1 MRPTLIS
8 TSVRARRLAAARRR
22 PAIIAALLLT
32 AGALSAA
39 PAVAA
44 ATAAPAAAAPAAA
57 TVNVSVNANEGRGTI
72 PSTSYG
78 LNSAVWDSQ
87 MNVPQVQGLLQQ
99 AGVGMLRYPGGSYG
113 DIYHWQDNTAPGG
126 YVAPGT
132 GFDSF
137 MGTVKKIGAQPMLIA
152 NYGTGTPAEAAAWVQ
167 YANITKGYGAK
178 YWEIGNELYGNG
190 YYGADWEADNHA
202 SKSPATYASN
212 VLQYASAMKA
222 ADPSIKIGAV
232 LTLPGNWPD
241 SVVGSGDNGDWNRIV
256 LAAAGSA
263 IDFVIVHWYPSPTSP
278 AAMLNEPAQVSGE
291 LAQLRQEIDQYAG
304 PNGPNIG
311 IAMTEV
317 NSGVDTNTQPDALFG
332 ADTYLTALENGVFT
346 VDWWDTHN
354 GPTSIAVAPDGA
366 TDYNDWGILS
376 SGTCVGSTCEPALN
390 TPFPAYYSLAMLSKL
405 GLPGDTM
412 VRAGTDQQLVA
423 AHAVRNANGDLSVML
438 VNKDPA
444 NSYQVSLHYAGF
456 TPSAATPTV
465 YAYGDEASAITSS
478 PQGTASSQ
486 VLPPYSIETV
496 VLAPQ
501 AGTSSALS
509 APGAPS
515 ASNVTGTQAT
525 ISWPASTGG
534 QVSKYEVYRQF
545 GTDSELLGDST
556 SGSFTVNNLV
566 PGTSYTLNVL
576 ATDQRG
582 LLSLPSA
589 PVTFTTSTPN
599 NSTCAVT
606 YNVTQGWGNGYV
618 ANISLTDT
626 GPSPI
631 NGWTLA
637 FTFPAASESF
647 SSGWNGNWTANGRSV
662 QVTNLSWNAVLAA
675 NGGNSADIGLV
686 GANNGAYPS
695 PAAFT
700 LNGTVCTTTYSS

>member
-1 MRPTLIS
+1 
-8 TSVRARRLAAARRR
+8 
-22 PAIIAALLLT
+22 
-32 AGALSAA
+32 
-39 PAVAA
+39 
-44 ATAAPAAAAPAAA
+44 
-57 TVNVSVNANEGRGTI
+57 
-72 PSTSYG
+72 
-78 LNSAVWDSQ
+78 

-99 AGVGMLRYPGGSYG
+99 AGVEMLRYPGGSYG
-113 DIYHWQDNTAPGG
+113 DIYNWQNNTAPGG

-132 GFDSF
+132 DFDSF
-137 MGTVKKIGAQPMLIA
+137 MGTVTKIGAQPMLIA
-152 NYGTGTPAEAAAWVQ
+152 NYGTGTPAEAAAWVR
-167 YANITKGYGAK
+167 YANITKGYNAK
-178 YWEIGNELYGNG
+178 YWEIGNEIYGNG

-222 ADPSIKIGAV
+222 VDPSIKIGAV
-232 LTLPGNWPD
+232 VTLPGNWPD

-263 IDFVIVHWYPSPTSP
+263 IDFVIVHWYPNGSG
-278 AAMLNEPAQVSGE
+278 AAGMLNEPAQVAGE
-291 LAQLRQEIDQYAG
+291 LAQLRQEIDHYAG
-304 PNGPNIG
+304 PNGPNIA
-311 IAMTEV
+311 IAMTET
-317 NSGVDTNTQPDALFG
+317 NGGVDEDTQPDALFA
-332 ADTYLTALENGVFT
+332 ADTYMTALENGVFT

-354 GPTSIAVAPDGA
+354 GPSAISTAPDGA
-366 TDYNDWGILS
+366 TDYGDGGVLS
-376 SGTCVGSTCEPALN
+376 SGTCVGTTCEPPLN

-405 GLPGDTM
+405 ALPGDTM
-412 VRAGTDQQLVA
+412 VRAGTDQQLIA

-456 TPSAATPTV
+456 TPAAATPTV
-465 YAYGDEASAITSS
+465 YTYGDEASSITSAA
-478 PQGTASSQ
+478 QGTASSQ

-496 VLAPQ
+496 VLQPQ
-501 AGTSSALS
+501 AGTRSALS

-545 GTDSELLGDST
+545 GTDSELLGTST

-566 PGTSYTLNVL
+566 PGTAYTLNVL
-576 ATDQRG
+576 ARDQQG
-582 LLSLPSA
+582 YLSLPSA
-589 PVTFTTSTPN
+589 PVTFTTSTPS
-599 NSTCAVT
+599 NSTCAVS
-606 YNVTQGWGNGYV
+606 YDVTQGWGSGYT
-618 ANISLTDT
+618 ANISVTDT

-631 NGWTLA
+631 DGWTLA

-647 SSGWNGNWTANGRSV
+647 SSGWNGNWTANGQNV
-662 QVTNLSWNAVLAA
+662 QVTNLSWNGTLAA
-675 NGGNSADIGLV
+675 NGGNSADIGFV
-686 GANNGAYPS
+686 GSNSGAYPS

>member
-1 MRPTLIS
+1 
-8 TSVRARRLAAARRR
+8 
-22 PAIIAALLLT
+22 
-32 AGALSAA
+32 
-39 PAVAA
+39 
-44 ATAAPAAAAPAAA
+44 
-57 TVNVSVNANEGRGTI
+57 VNVSVNADEGLGTI
-72 PSTSYG
+72 PSTAYG

-99 AGVGMLRYPGGSYG
+99 AGVEMLRYPGGSYG
-113 DIYHWQDNTAPGG
+113 DIYNWQNNTAPGG

-132 GFDSF
+132 DFDSF
-137 MGTVKKIGAQPMLIA
+137 MGTVTKIGAQPMLIA
-152 NYGTGTPAEAAAWVQ
+152 NYGTGTPAEAAAWVR
-167 YANITKGYGAK
+167 YANITKGYNAK
-178 YWEIGNELYGNG
+178 YWEIGNEIYGNG

-222 ADPSIKIGAV
+222 VDPSIKIGAV
-232 LTLPGNWPD
+232 VTLPGNWPD

-263 IDFVIVHWYPSPTSP
+263 IDFVIVHWYPNGSG
-278 AAMLNEPAQVSGE
+278 AAGMLNEPAQVAGE
-291 LAQLRQEIDQYAG
+291 LAQLRQEIDHYAG
-304 PNGPNIG
+304 PNGPNIA
-311 IAMTEV
+311 IAMTET
-317 NSGVDTNTQPDALFG
+317 NGGVDEDTQPDALFA
-332 ADTYLTALENGVFT
+332 ADTYMTALENGVFT

-354 GPTSIAVAPDGA
+354 GPSAISTAPDGA
-366 TDYNDWGILS
+366 TDYGDGGVLS
-376 SGTCVGSTCEPALN
+376 SGTCVGTTCEPPLN

-405 GLPGDTM
+405 ALPGDTM
-412 VRAGTDQQLVA
+412 VRAGTDQQLIA

-456 TPSAATPTV
+456 TPAAATPTV
-465 YAYGDEASAITSS
+465 YTYGDEASSITSAA
-478 PQGTASSQ
+478 QGTASSQ

-496 VLAPQ
+496 VLQPQ
-501 AGTSSALS
+501 AGTRSALS

-545 GTDSELLGDST
+545 GTDSELLGTST

-566 PGTSYTLNVL
+566 PGTAYTLNVL
-576 ATDQRG
+576 ARDQQG
-582 LLSLPSA
+582 YLSLPSA
-589 PVTFTTSTPN
+589 PVTFTTSTPS
-599 NSTCAVT
+599 NSTCAVS
-606 YNVTQGWGNGYV
+606 YDVTQGWGSGYT
-618 ANISLTDT
+618 ANISVTDT

-631 NGWTLA
+631 DGWTLA

-647 SSGWNGNWTANGRSV
+647 SSGWNGNWTANGQNV
-662 QVTNLSWNAVLAA
+662 QVTNLSWNGTLAA
-675 NGGNSADIGLV
+675 NGGNSADIGFV
-686 GANNGAYPS
+686 GSNSGAYPS